1 MTSSLFTE
9 ECTAVVRRR
18 IKAVDVVHYEELM
31 QEYMSFVLQRPGHL
45 GITVLRPS
53 DDSRIYTVV
62 NRFVDQQAR
71 RAFTDSPGYK
81 EWQARF
87 REISESDP
95 DIEELGGL
103 AAWFTIPN
111 RPSRRPPPKYKMA
124 AVTLLGVYPLSMF
137 FARTV
142 PPLLAGRST
151 WLVSLVIAA
160 LIVMSLTWLVMPNL
174 TRAFEKWL
182 FPKQD

>member
-1 MTSSLFTE
+1 
-9 ECTAVVRRR
+9 VVRRR
-18 IKAVDVVHYEELM
+18 IKAVDVIHYEELM
-31 QEYMSFVLQRPGHL
+31 QEYMRFVLQQPGHL

-53 DDSRIYTVV
+53 DGSRVYTVV

-71 RAFTDSPGYK
+71 RSFTDSPRYK

-87 REISESDP
+87 REISEGDP

-111 RPSRRPPPKYKMA
+111 RPSRRPPPKHKMA
-124 AVTLLGVYPLSMF
+124 AVTLLGVYPLSML

-142 PPLLAGRST
+142 PPILAGWPA
-151 WLVSLVIAA
+151 WLVSLVIAT
-160 LIVMSLTWLVMPNL
+160 LIVTSLTWLVMPNL
-174 TRAFEKWL
+174 TRVFEKWL